1 MWLLKQ
7 MVSAFTPFAQ
17 CYLLGASCFNIT
29 ACTVAYI
36 GGCTLKEEHP
46 LQQLDSKKGS
56 GLISRVGL
64 FSRDYG
70 VYLVESATM
79 DVMNITPYQQ
89 LLLYVPHARVLF

>member
-1 MWLLKQ
+1 

-46 LQQLDSKKGS
+46 LQQLDSKKREWAYFEGRPIFERLRCIP
-56 GLISRVGL
+56 G
-64 FSRDYG
+64 
-70 VYLVESATM
+70 
-79 DVMNITPYQQ
+79 
-89 LLLYVPHARVLF
+89 